1 MVAVVAGPSRRDL
14 IVAAVLDLVRS
25 EGWAAV
31 SMRPVAERAGIT
43 ATALYN
49 HFDGKQAL
57 VDAAREAATDE
68 LMVRFQE
75 ASQRA
80 PAGEGRLCAGL
91 EEVRRFA
98 VDEPHLYAFIFFSI
112 DTSAATSPP
121 DSSADDRLIDALE
134 NHVDVWMNDAGI
146 TREALEVAS
155 VVAAQAHGLVL
166 LWRQGRFEGAAAFAD
181 FYRKAFRTTLAGVGN
196 Q

>member
-1 MVAVVAGPSRRDL
+1 MVALVAGPSRRDQ

-25 EGWAAV
+25 EGWAAI
-31 SMRPVAERAGIT
+31 SMRPVAERVGIT
-43 ATALYN
+43 ATALYR
-49 HFDGKQAL
+49 HFEDKQAL
-57 VDAAREAATDE
+57 VDAALEAATDA

-75 ASQRA
+75 ASHGA
-80 PAGEGRLCAGL
+80 PAGEGRLWAGL

-98 VDEPHLYAFIFFSI
+98 VEEPHLYAFIFFSI

-121 DSSADDRLIDALE
+121 DSSSDDRLIDALE
-134 NHVDVWMNDAGI
+134 NHVDAWMNDVGI
-146 TREALEVAS
+146 TREAVEVAS

-166 LWRQGRFEGAAAFAD
+166 LWRQGRFEGPEDFAD
-181 FYRKAFRTTLAGVGN
+181 FYREAFWIMLGGVEN

>member
-75 ASQRA
+75 ASHGA
-80 PAGEGRLCAGL
+80 PAGEGRLWAGL

-98 VDEPHLYAFIFFSI
+98 VDEPHLYAFIFFSV
-112 DTSAATSPP
+112 DTSAVRPPP
-121 DSSADDRLIDALE
+121 DSLADHRLIDELE
-134 NHVDVWMNDAGI
+134 NYVAAWMNDAGM
-146 TREALEVAS
+146 TREAVEVAS

-166 LWRQGRFEGAAAFAD
+166 LWRQGRFEGPEDFAD
-181 FYRKAFRTTLAGVGN
+181 FYRKALWIMLGGVGN